1 MKAVIQ
7 RVLKSSVEIQGKIYS
22 EIGSGLLVFL
32 GIAKGDTD
40 KNLRELTDKIINLRI
55 FEDEN
60 GKMNLNI
67 KEIQG
72 EIMIIS
78 QFTLCTDNNKSGNR
92 PSFTNAE
99 NPEVAEK
106 LYEDFIDYV
115 SEKYEKL
122 KIKSGKFAANMKV
135 SLINDGPVTIIIER

>member
-32 GIAKGDTD
+32 GIVKGDTD